1 MKTPIAAVACL
12 AVIVLA
18 QTNPIPSSDATSP
31 APEVAS
37 TPIPNVA
44 GQMPSMPQVPSSMTH
59 SMLSCVI
66 EHFDMSHVSSVDTA
80 TPVMTVKVF
89 NPTMNKFT
97 LLSMNVIQSGDVWYL
112 PVCTIDS
119 ITTAGSSAASPSPE
133 SCQFAIQLSPVPQN
147 AMRVMMRVM
156 RTMFR
161 AIEAA
166 AMEPTRYLFGRP
178 STGITYMP
186 EE

>member
-1 MKTPIAAVACL
+1 MKTSFAAITCLVVA
-12 AVIVLA
+12 VLA

-37 TPIPNVA
+37 TPVTNVA
-44 GQMPSMPQVPSSMTH
+44 FDQVPSSMTH
-59 SMLSCVI
+59 SLLSCVI
-66 EHFDMSHVSSVDTA
+66 EHFDMSHLSSADTA
-80 TPVMTVKVF
+80 TPVMTIKVF

-119 ITTAGSSAASPSPE
+119 ITSTGTSAASPAPE
-133 SCQFAIQLSPVPQN
+133 SCQ
-147 AMRVMMRVM
+147 
-156 RTMFR
+156 

-166 AMEPTRYLFGRP
+166 AMEPTRHLSGRP
-178 STGITYMP
+178 STGMTYMP

>member
-1 MKTPIAAVACL
+1 MKTSFAAIKCL
-12 AVIVLA
+12 AVAVLA
-18 QTNPIPSSDATSP
+18 QTNPVPASDATSS
-31 APEVAS
+31 APEVAN
-37 TPIPNVA
+37 TPAANVA
-44 GQMPSMPQVPSSMTH
+44 GQMPSIPQMPSSMTH
-59 SMLSCVI
+59 SLLSCVI
-66 EHFDMSHVSSVDTA
+66 EHFDMSHLLSVGTA

-97 LLSMNVIQSGDVWYL
+97 LLSMNVVQSGDVWYL

-119 ITTAGSSAASPSPE
+119 ITSTRISAASPAPE

-147 AMRVMMRVM
+147 AMRVIMRVM

-166 AMEPTRYLFGRP
+166 AMKPTRYLFGRP